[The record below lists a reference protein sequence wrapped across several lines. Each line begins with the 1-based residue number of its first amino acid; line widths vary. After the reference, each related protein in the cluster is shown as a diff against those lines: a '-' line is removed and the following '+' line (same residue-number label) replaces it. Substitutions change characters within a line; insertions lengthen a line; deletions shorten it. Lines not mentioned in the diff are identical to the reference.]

1 MLFTRASDPLRLDRA
16 SDLVDYYSGLAAA
29 GSQQPI
35 PRPEELLT
43 PVTAPV
49 TRCHAMMSRSPSPG
63 PHYSTCVT
71 QVDSREVS
79 TTALIIPCSKQ
90 EDGRLQQ
97 TIC

>member
-63 PHYSTCVT
+63 PHYGTCVT

-79 TTALIIPCSKQ
+79 TTALIIPCIKQ
-90 EDGRLQQ
+90 EDDRLQQ
-97 TIC
+97 TLC

>member
-1 MLFTRASDPLRLDRA
+1 MILLFTRASDPLRLDRA

-43 PVTAPV
+43 PVTGPV

-63 PHYSTCVT
+63 PLCVM

-79 TTALIIPCSKQ
+79 TTDLIIPCSKQ
-90 EDGRLQQ
+90 EGE
-97 TIC
+97 